1 MESLSAVPSSAHGA
15 LAVAADDSLGARTVL
30 AVVCVSIVAYALV
43 IWRSPSFKDPR
54 VTLSRQRNAS
64 DLHALVC
71 VVGVSCWVARHGS
84 VGMLTDPNIL
94 LHDRIQGLHWLQVGG
109 RRARGTAR
117 RRVSPFLMGAFFE
130 RASICPR
137 VALVWSRTGAT
148 QRRSTQLHWLSV
160 ETALR
165 IDCAEPGCHGWW
177 RVHSRH
183 QYQQVTYGG
192 GGVQLVQAQSLGY
205 FLADTAA
212 DLLAPASFSWAFFLH
227 HVLTGA
233 HMTISGFRL
242 GGTVISALFLLIEV
256 STPLNNLRWRLRA
269 SKGSALERAV
279 ATAFAVTFFV
289 ARLSCF
295 VPVSSF
301 TWLLVTAT
309 EAPPVVL
316 WFTLPIDWGVSAFSV
331 YWMAQ
336 VVVYMKKKSPTPA
349 AAAAAAKEA

>member
-1 MESLSAVPSSAHGA
+1 M
-15 LAVAADDSLGARTVL
+15 
-30 AVVCVSIVAYALV
+30 
-43 IWRSPSFKDPR
+43 
-54 VTLSRQRNAS
+54 
-64 DLHALVC
+64 
-71 VVGVSCWVARHGS
+71 VGVSCWVARHGS

-269 SKGSALERAV
+269 SKRSALERAV
-279 ATAFAVTFFV
+279 ATAFAVTVFV

-295 VPVSSF
+295 VPVIHVAPGHRDGGAPRRA
-301 TWLLVTAT
+301 LVY
-309 EAPPVVL
+309 APDRLGGQRVVCVLDGTSRGLHEEEVSDAGGSGGGGEGGLMYCCCCGRPFFHVPVYVHVCSCAHTRPL
-316 WFTLPIDWGVSAFSV
+316 
-331 YWMAQ
+331 
-336 VVVYMKKKSPTPA
+336 
-349 AAAAAAKEA
+349 

>member
-1 MESLSAVPSSAHGA
+1 M
-15 LAVAADDSLGARTVL
+15 
-30 AVVCVSIVAYALV
+30 
-43 IWRSPSFKDPR
+43 
-54 VTLSRQRNAS
+54 
-64 DLHALVC
+64 
-71 VVGVSCWVARHGS
+71 
-84 VGMLTDPNIL
+84 
-94 LHDRIQGLHWLQVGG
+94 
-109 RRARGTAR
+109 
-117 RRVSPFLMGAFFE
+117 
-130 RASICPR
+130 
-137 VALVWSRTGAT
+137 
-148 QRRSTQLHWLSV
+148 
-160 ETALR
+160 
-165 IDCAEPGCHGWW
+165 
-177 RVHSRH
+177 
-183 QYQQVTYGG
+183 
-192 GGVQLVQAQSLGY
+192 QLVQAQSLGY

-316 WFTLPIDWGVSAFSV
+316 WFTLPIDWGVSALSV